1 MKKPFIVE
9 FITEFDKMSTA
20 DYYAESKQEAIKYFR
35 LDFGGCAYIENI
47 SEIRDEE
54 YV

>member
-1 MKKPFIVE
+1 MKKPFIIE

-20 DYYAESKQEAIKYFR
+20 DYYAESKQEAVKYFR
-35 LDFGGCAYIENI
+35 LDFGRCAYIETI